1 MLHVATEGQRSIADE
16 VGHREAVVR
25 ARRLARK
32 ARTSGADID
41 DIMSG
46 VGILKFARRPSD
58 SAASESMPAPEG
70 ASARP
75 PLDVVLYGGSHDLE
89 VVGES
94 HYQDALWRVVG
105 ARTTDRV
112 REEVQAVLVAESD
125 NVYDPNAISV
135 WIDGMKT
142 GYLSRED
149 AEVYRPGLL
158 ALQTREGKSIGLRGV
173 IVGGG
178 IREDGPGFLGVWMS
192 HDPADFGLLAIVPPP
207 APSMRGSMR
216 TGLTEALLTD
226 EEDDSYD
233 LSWLQR
239 LPSDPIGAI
248 SRLREL
254 LQHDPDPIDRH
265 FMYCELEERLYR
277 SRDAFSSA
285 LADFDE
291 ACVRHDAEMDGIRD
305 ALLAKF
311 GKVPLLETYRQ
322 MAIRQ
327 QKAKRWP
334 DAIWWAERGLA
345 LYARS
350 AARPDAVDDLEKR
363 IAAYRAKLSAGD
375 GPRPQVIRATR
386 ELVDGPAAEALACA
400 NCGRRFDRPVARGR
414 KPKHC
419 PSCR

>member
-1 MLHVATEGQRSIADE
+1 
-16 VGHREAVVR
+16 
-25 ARRLARK
+25 
-32 ARTSGADID
+32 
-41 DIMSG
+41 MSG
-46 VGILKFARRPSD
+46 VGILKRLFARQPSD
-58 SAASESMPAPEG
+58 SATLAPVPAPVG
-70 ASARP
+70 ASVRP

-105 ARTTDRV
+105 GRTTDRV
-112 REEVQAVLVAESD
+112 RAEVQAVLVAESD

-135 WIDGMKT
+135 WIDGMKV

-158 ALQTREGKSIGLRGV
+158 ALQAREGKSIGLRGV

-192 HDPADFGLLAIVPPP
+192 HDPADFGLTAIVPPP
-207 APSMRGSMR
+207 ASFMLGSMR

-285 LADFDE
+285 LAEFDE
-291 ACVRHDAEMDGIRD
+291 VCVRHDVEIDGIRE

-327 QKAKRWP
+327 QKAKKWS

-345 LYARS
+345 LYAQN
-350 AARPDAVDDLEKR
+350 AARPEVIDDLEKR
-363 IAAYRAKLSAGD
+363 AAAYRAKLTMGNKP
-375 GPRPQVIRATR
+375 GPQVLRATR
-386 ELVDGPAAEALACA
+386 ELVDGPAIETLTCA
-400 NCGRRFDRPVARGR
+400 NCGRGFDRPVARGR

>member
-1 MLHVATEGQRSIADE
+1 M
-16 VGHREAVVR
+16 
-25 ARRLARK
+25 
-32 ARTSGADID
+32 
-41 DIMSG
+41 
-46 VGILKFARRPSD
+46 
-58 SAASESMPAPEG
+58 
-70 ASARP
+70 
-75 PLDVVLYGGSHDLE
+75 E

-112 REEVQAVLVAESD
+112 RAEAQAVLVAESD

-135 WIDGMKT
+135 WIDGMKV

-158 ALQTREGKSIGLRGV
+158 ALQAREGKSIGLRGA

-192 HDPADFGLLAIVPPP
+192 HDPADFGLLAIFPPP
-207 APSMRGSMR
+207 TLSMRGSMR

-226 EEDDSYD
+226 QEDNSYD

-239 LPSDPIGAI
+239 LPSDPISAI
-248 SRLREL
+248 SRLRQL

-285 LADFDE
+285 LAEYDE
-291 ACVRHDAEMDGIRD
+291 TCVRHDAEMDDIRD

-327 QKAKRWP
+327 QKAKKWP

-345 LYARS
+345 LYTQS
-350 AARPDAVDDLEKR
+350 AARPEAVDDLER
-363 IAAYRAKLSAGD
+363 RVAAYRAKLSAGD
-375 GPRPQVIRATR
+375 NPGPQVIRATR
-386 ELVDGPAAEALACA
+386 DLVDGPAMETLTCA

>member
-1 MLHVATEGQRSIADE
+1 
-16 VGHREAVVR
+16 
-25 ARRLARK
+25 
-32 ARTSGADID
+32 
-41 DIMSG
+41 MSG
-46 VGILKFARRPSD
+46 MGILKRLFARRPSD
-58 SAASESMPAPEG
+58 SATSELMPAPRG
-70 ASARP
+70 DSVRP
-75 PLDVVLYGGSHDLE
+75 PLNAALYGGFHDLE

-112 REEVQAVLVAESD
+112 RAEVEAVLVAESD

-135 WIDGMKT
+135 WIDGMKI
-142 GYLSRED
+142 GYLSRDD

-158 ALQTREGKSIGLRGV
+158 ALQAREGRSIGLRGV

-192 HDPADFGLLAIVPPP
+192 HDPADFGLIAIVPPP
-207 APSMRGSMR
+207 TSSMRGSMR
-216 TGLTEALLTD
+216 TGLTEALLAD

-239 LPSDPIGAI
+239 LPSDSIGAI
-248 SRLREL
+248 SRLRQL

-285 LADFDE
+285 LAEYDE
-291 ACVRHDAEMDGIRD
+291 TCVRHDAEMNGIRE
-305 ALLAKF
+305 ALLVKF

-327 QKAKRWP
+327 QKAKKWP

-345 LYARS
+345 LYAQN
-350 AARPDAVDDLEKR
+350 AARPEAVDDLER
-363 IAAYRAKLSAGD
+363 RLAAYRAKLSTVD
-375 GPRPQVIRATR
+375 RPGSQSIRATS
-386 ELVDGPAAEALACA
+386 ELVEGSAIETLICA
-400 NCGRRFDRPVARGR
+400 NCGRQFDRPVARGR